1 MQAPTY
7 DQSTIRQCLTRVRG
21 KLRSQQMPG
30 DADIKLLL
38 ACYIDDLA
46 WEDFTSPKTPHTP
59 YLPNNFVSRLMEYI
73 SQIQNKSDMFA
84 CCKLIRIHIG
94 IEPQSPLAIETA
106 RAMMTGF
113 QDLDLH
119 ATDSRRTYCEIA
131 CWLSKLGDAIAQ
143 GDLAEK
149 VERDIEALK
158 TEDPAAQFRL
168 ARLIADDAAPSS
180 PLFQSMLRQTD
191 AIFQTLNLQGTVEKV
206 TYCDFVGWLS
216 QHADAISQQALATK
230 VERDIEAM
238 PTPRIIDGIPAV
250 QYLYKE
256 VKNDIIRDTLLG
268 LGLSELINADLSS
281 PQARECFSR
290 TACWLSKLGNLIKQ
304 DNLEAIVVER
314 LNKPDVIQE
323 VRDEIITMIE
333 NHAAQSTPLATTMR
347 ERIKPSA
354 SREFVSAGLP
364 NGPSGM
370 N

>member
-7 DQSTIRQCLTRVRG
+7 DQLTIRQCLTRVRD

-30 DADIKLLL
+30 DADIRLLV
-38 ACYIDDLA
+38 ACYKDDLT
-46 WEDFTSPKTPHTP
+46 WEDFSTPQTPHTP
-59 YLPNNFVSRLMEYI
+59 YLPNNFVSRLTNYI
-73 SQIQNKSDMFA
+73 HQIQDKSVRLQ
-84 CCKLIRIHIG
+84 CCKLIHAYIG
-94 IEPQSPLAIETA
+94 MESKPPLAIETA

-119 ATDSRRTYCEIA
+119 AADSRRTYCEIA
-131 CWLSKLGDAIAQ
+131 CWLSKRGDLIAQ

-158 TEDPAAQFRL
+158 TEGQAAQFRL

-180 PLFQSMLRQTD
+180 PLFESLLRQTNE
-191 AIFQTLNLQGTVEKV
+191 IFQTLDLQGTVEKV

-216 QHADAISQQALATK
+216 QHADVIGQQALATK

-250 QYLYKE
+250 KYLYQK
-256 VKNDIIRDTLLG
+256 VKGDIIESAMIKLG
-268 LGLSELINADLSS
+268 ASELINADLSS

-304 DNLEAIVVER
+304 DNLEAIVVAR
-314 LNKPDVIQE
+314 LDKHDVIQE
-323 VRDEIITMIE
+323 VRDEIRTMID
-333 NHAAQSTPLATTMR
+333 NHAAHNTPLATTMR
-347 ERIKPSA
+347 QRTQPSA
-354 SREFVSAGLP
+354 SGEFTSAGLP